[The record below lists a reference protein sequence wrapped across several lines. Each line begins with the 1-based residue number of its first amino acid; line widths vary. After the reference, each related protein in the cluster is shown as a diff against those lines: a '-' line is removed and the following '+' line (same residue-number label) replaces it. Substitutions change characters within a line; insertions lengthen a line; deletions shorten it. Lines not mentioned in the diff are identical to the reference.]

1 MKKGSPLD
9 ILNQVQ
15 ENEEPTQSGE
25 RYLLIDGLNLFFRNF
40 AILNMV
46 NSKGQHIGGLGG
58 FLRSL
63 GVLIRQ
69 IQPTQVY
76 IVFDGAGSSN
86 NRKNLLPEYKSG
98 RHTKRITNWEIFES
112 VDDEHDAKIDQLVRL
127 VHYLKTLP
135 VKVVSIDKVEAD
147 DIIAYYSQTLCKS
160 PKDKAFIVSSDRDFI
175 QLINENVAVF
185 RPIEKEFYTPD
196 TVKEK
201 FGIPA
206 GNFILYK
213 TLLGDNSDGIRGI
226 KGLGKKSFL
235 KKFPELAEDI
245 MSLDDVIGI
254 CESKFRENITYA
266 RVIDNIDEVNLNY
279 KLMDLSNPMIDA
291 SDKLYLDS
299 LANDKELNY
308 IPEAFLEMYEEDQV
322 GGIIRNVGFW
332 VKDVFEQFK
341 N

>member
-15 ENEEPTQSGE
+15 ENKEPAQSGE

-98 RHTKRITNWEIFES
+98 RHTKRIT
-112 VDDEHDAKIDQLVRL
+112 KIVRL

-254 CESKFRENITYA
+254 CESKFKENITYA